1 MDQAMQW
8 VQRLSEDNASD
19 KDLLAWLSWY
29 EGDER
34 HRQAF
39 DEMQSFWNQL
49 GDAGRTAGF
58 YTRLD
63 VLQRDEDRPGYSAH
77 LFSGAIAA
85 TVLLV
90 GMAAV
95 IGWHS
100 WTARTPE
107 AGADNSQSPEQPRV
121 RHTQLPDGSSV
132 DLAARTSL
140 TVQYTPEQRTL
151 RLENGEAFF
160 SVAPNHE
167 RPFVVKTSAVQVRA
181 VGTKF
186 DVREENDRVMVT
198 VVQGIVDVSP
208 MDQDGKG
215 AVRPIRLNAG
225 NEVTW
230 LKNSGERI
238 VRAAAPERALAW
250 RDGRLDYVNETLAT
264 VVSDI
269 NRYSNTRIV
278 IQDPNVETMT
288 YTGTVLLQSID
299 EWLQAMPSE
308 FPIKVIHEPSQVALA
323 PLPAGPPHE

>member
-49 GDAGRTAGF
+49 GDAGRSAGF
-58 YTRLD
+58 HARLA
-63 VLQRDEDRPGYSAH
+63 VMERDEDRPRYSAH

-95 IGWHS
+95 IAWHP
-100 WTARTPE
+100 WTARIRETAANNTQPPE
-107 AGADNSQSPEQPRV
+107 EPRV

-140 TVQYTPEQRTL
+140 TVQYTPDQRTL
-151 RLENGEAFF
+151 KLENGEAFF

-167 RPFVVKTSAVQVRA
+167 RPFVVKTSALQVRA

-186 DVREENDRVMVT
+186 DVREESDRVLVT

-208 MDQDGKG
+208 MDQDSKG
-215 AVRPIRLNAG
+215 AGRPIRLNAG

-238 VRAAAPERALAW
+238 VRATAPERALAW

-278 IQDPNVETMT
+278 IHDPSVEKMT

-299 EWLQAMPSE
+299 EWLHAMPSE
-308 FPIKVIHEPSQVALA
+308 FPIKVVHESSQVALVSSSAA
-323 PLPAGPPHE
+323 PTHD

>member
-1 MDQAMQW
+1 MQW

-19 KDLLAWLSWY
+19 KELLAWLSWY

-49 GDAGRTAGF
+49 GDADRTTGF
-58 YTRLD
+58 YSRFD
-63 VLQRDEDRPGYSAH
+63 VLERDKDRPRYLAQ

-90 GMAAV
+90 GMAGAL
-95 IGWHS
+95 GWHS
-100 WTARTPE
+100 GTTRAPE
-107 AGADNSQSPEQPRV
+107 ARADSSQSFEQPRV

-140 TVQYTPEQRTL
+140 SVQYTPQQRTL
-151 RLENGEAFF
+151 KLENGEAFF

-208 MDQDGKG
+208 TDQDGKG

-230 LKNSGERI
+230 LKHSGERI
-238 VRAAAPERALAW
+238 VRSTSPERALAW

-278 IQDPNVETMT
+278 IQDPNVEKMT

-299 EWLQAMPSE
+299 EWLHAMPSE
-308 FPIKVIHEPSQVALA
+308 FPIKVVHEPSQVALVTLRTD
-323 PLPAGPPHE
+323 PTHD